1 MSEGHGVSAWGGG
14 GEATGD
20 RGKVLSLTSNGI
32 MTDDTSKQQKENPE
46 CKCYFR
52 TIEPSQK

>member
-1 MSEGHGVSAWGGG
+1 MRAMVCQLGVVVGRQL
-14 GEATGD
+14 GD
-20 RGKVLSLTSNGI
+20 HGKVLSLTSNGI

>member
-1 MSEGHGVSAWGGG
+1 MSAWGGG

>member
-1 MSEGHGVSAWGGG
+1 MSAWGGG

-32 MTDDTSKQQKENPE
+32 MTDDTSKHRKKTWNVNA
-46 CKCYFR
+46 YFR
-52 TIEPSQK
+52 TITVEPSQK